1 MIIDKKVCGMAF
13 LSCIRTTLT
22 GRTDM
27 QTGGGGEA
35 LAERKGPRFTKVYP
49 KGWEALAALIDNR
62 AAAKLYMFLATSC
75 GHDNAVVCT
84 YELLAEE
91 LGLSERTIRRAVRH
105 LEDGSHVVVAKIGT
119 ANAYILN
126 PEEVWKTYEEHKRF
140 CGFSA
145 RALASKTENG
155 NLKRRLTHII
165 EPDSEPVGEG

>member
-1 MIIDKKVCGMAF
+1 M
-13 LSCIRTTLT
+13 RTE
-22 GRTDM
+22 
-27 QTGGGGEA
+27 GG
-35 LAERKGPRFTKVYP
+35 AEDRPERSGPRFTKVYP

-62 AAAKLYMFLATSC
+62 AAAKLYMFLANNC

-84 YELLAEE
+84 YDLLAEE
-91 LGLSERTIRRAVRH
+91 LELSERTIRRAVRH
-105 LEDGSHVVVAKIGT
+105 LEEGDHIVVAKIGT

-155 NLKRRLTHII
+155 NLKKRLTHIV
-165 EPDSEPVGEG
+165 ERQPELFDEASS